1 MQKKRFEII
10 DHIKALAVC
19 LMIIYHIAY
28 DTYVLKILSFNMGK
42 NLFWYV
48 QPKIIVSM
56 FLFCAGLN
64 LCVVNTKGIN
74 KHTTIKRF
82 IKLLLVS
89 IAISIA
95 SYLFAPTKW
104 ISFGVIHHITIA
116 SVIGLLFLKKPKLS
130 LVLGLIVLFP
140 STFFEYDYPLPKPVK
155 YPLDHVPLLPWF
167 GCFLIGI
174 FAYSRDLHKIR
185 VPNYRGKNK
194 IMFLGRYSLEIY
206 LSHQFI
212 IYPTLY
218 IIKRFL
224 L

>member
-10 DHIKALAVC
+10 DHIKALAVV

-28 DTYVLKILSFNMGK
+28 DTYILKILSFNMAK
-42 NLFWYV
+42 SLFWYI

-56 FLFCAGLN
+56 FLFSAGLN
-64 LCVVNTKGIN
+64 LCVVNAKGIN
-74 KHTTIKRF
+74 KHKTIKRF
-82 IKLLLVS
+82 IKLFLIS
-89 IAISIA
+89 IIISIA

-116 SVIGLLFLKKPKLS
+116 SLVGLLFLHRPKLS
-130 LVLGLIVLFP
+130 LILGLIVLFP
-140 STFFEYDYPLPKPVK
+140 STFFNYDYPLPKPVM
-155 YPLDHVPLLPWF
+155 YPLDHVPFLPWF

-174 FAYSRDLHKIR
+174 FAYSRNIHKLR
-185 VPNYRGKNK
+185 VPDYIGKDK
-194 IMFLGRYSLEIY
+194 IMFLGKYSLEIY

-218 IIKRFL
+218 LIKKYL